1 VGWLRRG
8 GLCCV
13 IGGIFWVI
21 LSCVNGWAWVRQGEG
36 FGERTTVKGEGLVRE
51 LSNKDLGG
59 LLTRRGWLR

>member
-1 VGWLRRG
+1 
-8 GLCCV
+8 
-13 IGGIFWVI
+13 VI

-59 LLTRRGWLR
+59 LLTRRGWLH